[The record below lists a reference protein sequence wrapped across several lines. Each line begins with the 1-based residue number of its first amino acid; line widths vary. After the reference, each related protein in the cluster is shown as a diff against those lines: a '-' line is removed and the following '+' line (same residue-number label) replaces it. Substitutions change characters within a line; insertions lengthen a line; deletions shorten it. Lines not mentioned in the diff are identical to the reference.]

1 MNRPIVPTMAL
12 LARTPLFSS
21 LSPPALERLAAA
33 TLTLRPRSGEVL
45 FDQGEPA
52 RGIYLVVYGDVKLIS
67 TTPSRGS
74 RLTGV
79 AHAGESFSEPVL
91 FLERPTLVRAQ
102 AACDAL
108 VLMVPSEAVF
118 CELDRNPTFAR
129 QMIAGLS
136 RRVQSLV
143 SELDQQA
150 IGSGSAR
157 FIAYLTREAHGA
169 QSLSWTLP
177 ATKSQVA
184 SQLNVTPEHF
194 SRILR
199 DLATAGLLQVQGRRI
214 IVPDMERLQQSV
226 W

>member
-1 MNRPIVPTMAL
+1 MNRRAVPTATL
-12 LARTPLFSS
+12 LAQMPLFSS
-21 LSPPALERLAAA
+21 LSPAALEQLAGA
-33 TLTLRPRSGEVL
+33 TLTLRPKAGEVL

-52 RGIYLVVYGDVKLIS
+52 RGIYLVVYGDIKLIS
-67 TTPSRGS
+67 TTPVRGS
-74 RLTGV
+74 RLTGL
-79 AHAGESFSEPVL
+79 AHAGESFGEPVL

-108 VLMVPSEAVF
+108 VLMVPAHAVVA
-118 CELDRNPTFAR
+118 ELDRNPKFAR

-150 IGSGSAR
+150 LSNGSAR
-157 FIAYLTREAHGA
+157 FAAYLTRQAQGA
-169 QSLSWTLP
+169 RSLSWTLP
-177 ATKSQVA
+177 TTKSQIA

-199 DLATAGLLQVQGRRI
+199 DLAAAGLLEVQGRRI
-214 IVPDMERLQQSV
+214 IVPDMDRLRRGAR
-226 W
+226 